1 MSYHPKANA
10 SWTVTRKGVYETD
23 KSFYEQSGGILEDS
37 KHYVEMF
44 K

>member
-1 MSYHPKANA
+1 MSYHPKANG
-10 SWTVTRKGVYETD
+10 SWTVTQKGVYITD